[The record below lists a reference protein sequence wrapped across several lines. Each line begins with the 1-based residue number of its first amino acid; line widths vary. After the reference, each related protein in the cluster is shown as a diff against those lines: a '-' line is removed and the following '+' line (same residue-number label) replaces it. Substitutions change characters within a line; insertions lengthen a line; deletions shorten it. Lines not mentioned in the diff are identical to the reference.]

1 MSQGPCGCRRRAW
14 VLAAAPLVVLVWAAG
29 TLAAEPAPLERVQ
42 TIALKGPA
50 SRLDHLA
57 LDARHGRLFVANMA
71 NASLDV
77 VDLKE
82 GRLVK
87 QLPGQHKIQ
96 GIAYAPDLDR
106 IFVGNGEDGVCNVF
120 DGKDYQLLKAVKLD
134 DADNVRYDPRTGRVY
149 VAHAEKALAVLDP
162 KALSVLADIKL
173 PGPPEAFQLARSMP
187 RLYLNTPS
195 PAQVAV
201 IDTDKDQVVA
211 RYPLSG
217 AAANYPLALDE
228 EGGRLFVGCRQPPA
242 VVVLDS
248 NTGKEIANVP
258 IPGDTDD
265 LCFDAKRKRVY
276 VSCGEGFLA
285 VVRETDAGRYEVEAK
300 LPTARLA
307 RTSLFD
313 PSAGRLYLIVP
324 RQAGKEGPEVWV
336 YEVRP

>member
-1 MSQGPCGCRRRAW
+1 MNRGLCVCRRCL
-14 VLAAAPLVVLVWAAG
+14 LALVATALVVAAWAAG
-29 TLAAEPAPLERVQ
+29 TRAADPAPLARVQ
-42 TIALKGPA
+42 TISLKGPGG
-50 SRLDHLA
+50 RLDHLA

-77 VDLKE
+77 VDLKA

-87 QLPGQHKIQ
+87 QVPGQHKIQ
-96 GIAYAPDLDR
+96 GIAYASDLDR

-120 DGKDYQLLKAVKLD
+120 DGQDYHLLKAIKLD
-134 DADNVRYDPRTGRVY
+134 DADNVRYDPRSGRVY
-149 VAHAEKALAVLDP
+149 VAHAEKALAVLDAR
-162 KALSVLADIKL
+162 ALSVLADVKL
-173 PGPPEAFQLARSMP
+173 PGPPEAFQLARSGP

-195 PAQVAV
+195 PSQVAV
-201 IDTDKDQVVA
+201 IDMDKNQIVA
-211 RYPLSG
+211 RYPLTG

-228 EGGRLFVGCRQPPA
+228 EGGRLFVGCRRPPA
-242 VVVLDS
+242 VLVLRSD
-248 NTGKEIANVP
+248 TGKEVANVP

-265 LCFDAKRKRVY
+265 LFFDARRKRVY

-285 VVRETDAGRYEVEAK
+285 VVRETDGGRFEVEAK

-313 PSAGRLYLIVP
+313 PSAGRLYLVVP

-336 YEVRP
+336 YQAP